1 MPDFPQLRTGTVI
14 QYPARRQ
21 STFATRVYKFVDG
34 TEQRFRLW
42 PSPLR
47 RWIIRLELLTE
58 DELNELREFY
68 RNRAGEAQSFRF
80 VDPWDSAEYPNCTL
94 DGPDFEA
101 ILRAEGRGDVT
112 LVVRESR

>member
-1 MPDFPQLRTGTVI
+1 MPDFPQLKTGAVT

-21 STFATRVYKFVDG
+21 FSFATRILRFVDG

-42 PSPLR
+42 PAVLR
-47 RWIIRLELLTE
+47 SWVIRVDLLTE
-58 DELNELREFY
+58 EELGSLRDFY

-80 VDPWDSAEYPNCTL
+80 VDPWDGAEYDQCTL
-94 DGPDFEA
+94 DGAGFEA
-101 ILRAEGRGDVT
+101 TLRGEGQGDLT